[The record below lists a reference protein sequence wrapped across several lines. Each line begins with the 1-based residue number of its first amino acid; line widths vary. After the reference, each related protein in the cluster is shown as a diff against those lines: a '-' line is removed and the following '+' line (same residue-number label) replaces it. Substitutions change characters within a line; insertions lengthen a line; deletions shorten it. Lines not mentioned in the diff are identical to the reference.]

1 MIGLAFI
8 GLRRLLRGIGLALP
22 RGAFLFILIGGAAL
36 LVAVVV
42 IWAVGRK
49 KHTPF

>member
-1 MIGLAFI
+1 MIEQAFI
-8 GLRRLLRGIGLALP
+8 GFRRLLRGIGLVLP
-22 RGAFLFILIGGAAL
+22 RGAFLIILIGGAAI